1 MNQMWDKKALH
12 YPRFSGQKN
21 EFQETLFTKL
31 NEFGVNFNGK
41 SLIDIGCGTGVH
53 TIYLA
58 GLCAEVLGVDSSE
71 KMLKIMLE
79 DANKFGVKNLT
90 SLQSDFE
97 SFNPNKYYDISFC
110 TMSPALNSEN
120 AFNKFIS
127 LADLRIHLW
136 WNKPRFSSVLAH
148 FYEKFALNGK
158 TQRQSE
164 LEQFLKEQGIKFQS
178 CILNEERVVVR
189 EFDEAVENIYW
200 HLEIAGIKFDK
211 INITDELLK
220 LQINKKIEEKIISS
234 MKLLVF

>member
-21 EFQETLFTKL
+21 EFQETLFAKL

-71 KMLKIMLE
+71 KM
-79 DANKFGVKNLT
+79 
-90 SLQSDFE
+90 
-97 SFNPNKYYDISFC
+97 
-110 TMSPALNSEN
+110 
-120 AFNKFIS
+120 FNKFIS

-178 CILNEERVVVR
+178 CILNEERVVAR

-220 LQINKKIEEKIISS
+220 LQINNKIEEKIISS